1 MGKYIHHSNFFYG
14 NEVSEYGKEHGYVDY
29 STLAKAF
36 DAVLCNSI
44 ADETKNQFI
53 LEMCDLVNGED
64 YDEETG
70 GFAQVYQ
77 WFIISDVGARI
88 LQECTNE
95 IVYYVEL
102 LDVYVWGVQHYGTS
116 WDYVLTDIKIDL
128 DYNWEES

>member
-36 DAVLCNSI
+36 DAVLCNNI
-44 ADETKNQFI
+44 ADGKWFE
-53 LEMCDLVNGED
+53 LEMCELVNGCD
-64 YDEETG
+64 FDEETEEY
-70 GFAQVYQ
+70 ADVYQ
-77 WFIISDVGARI
+77 WFIISDAGARI
-88 LQECTNE
+88 LQECTDE
-95 IVYYVEL
+95 IVYYVAQ

>member
-44 ADETKNQFI
+44 ADGKWFE
-53 LEMCDLVNGED
+53 LEMCELVNGCD
-64 YDEETG
+64 FDEETEEY
-70 GFAQVYQ
+70 AEVYL
-77 WFIISDVGARI
+77 WFIISDSGARI

-95 IVYYVEL
+95 IVYYVAP